1 MERLAALYSDLPM
14 LVDERQVVG
23 DRQELVEGLVY
34 MLGLGRSKIRGTK
47 SGGLE
52 AARTWNTIVLTTGEE
67 PLSSDSSP
75 TGVKTRALELYGAP
89 FEGDE
94 REARSIYGLAAEH
107 HGHAGPL
114 FIRRLM
120 AELEK
125 DPNLVKADV
134 DIMTGLLE
142 KEAPGAL
149 GSHLTAV
156 AIVAA
161 ADAYASEWVFGESE
175 EQAFQGAV
183 TLAQTVLSH
192 LETAAAADEANRALE
207 WVRSWV
213 SQHAAKFPAHGEA
226 EPMERFGWTGHG
238 TYGDA
243 GWVYILPSA
252 FRKCMKEGGFSERR
266 VLRDFAERG
275 WIETSAE
282 GGEVRYRIRKRFGYS
297 NARVIALRPVEAGA
311 DA

>member
-1 MERLAALYSDLPM
+1 
-14 LVDERQVVG
+14 
-23 DRQELVEGLVY
+23 

-52 AARTWNTIVLTTGEE
+52 AAKTWHTIVLTTGEE

-75 TGVKTRALELYGAP
+75 SGVKTRALEWYGEP

-94 REARSIYGLAAEH
+94 AEARRIYGLTKSH

-120 AELEK
+120 DELER
-125 DPNLVKADV
+125 DPEYIKQDV
-134 DIMTGLLE
+134 DAITARLE
-142 KEAPGAL
+142 QVNPGVM

-156 AIVAA
+156 ALVGVA
-161 ADAYASEWVFGESE
+161 DYYSSEWVFGEDE
-175 EQAFQGAV
+175 ETALDGAFG
-183 TLAQTVLSH
+183 LAQTVLAQ

-213 SQHAAKFPAHGEA
+213 NQHAAKFPPQGEP

-252 FRKCMKEGGFSERR
+252 FRRCMK
-266 VLRDFAERG
+266 
-275 WIETSAE
+275 
-282 GGEVRYRIRKRFGYS
+282 
-297 NARVIALRPVEAGA
+297 
-311 DA
+311 